1 MRARIDS
8 QIKKLFYAMKE
19 RGVTQTIQ
27 ASLTEAYEVFN
38 LDMTYPK
45 SAREAELMQ
54 ARERR
59 QKRENI
65 MKERQ
70 AYYARQKYAANPH
83 IRLMIKQLERSGD

>member
-1 MRARIDS
+1 
-8 QIKKLFYAMKE
+8 
-19 RGVTQTIQ
+19 
-27 ASLTEAYEVFN
+27 
-38 LDMTYPK
+38 MTYPK